1 MICMRRHVAVADEIQ
16 VTLGGQLF
24 RIDPWMGLNP
34 SLGLNSISTSIYNNI
49 NIGENIHLS
58 TCTSYAPYKK
68 RSIPGSINAPQITG
82 HHIIVPRRLHSKATL
97 PDGKDQFRLV

>member
-24 RIDPWMGLNP
+24 RIDPWMGLNH

-49 NIGENIHLS
+49 NIGEKHICLLVLCMRR
-58 TCTSYAPYKK
+58 TKK
-68 RSIPGSINAPQITG
+68 KGIPGNINAPQITG
-82 HHIIVPRRLHSKATL
+82 HHIIVPQRLHSKATL
-97 PDGKDQFRLV
+97 SDGKDQFRLV